1 MMIRVFIADDHQL
14 FRDGLKR
21 IFSVED
27 DISIAGEAA
36 NGFDALELLHE
47 DNWDIAILDVTL
59 PNPNGLEVLKRIIT
73 VNPKCKI
80 LMLSMYHDDEYAFRA
95 LRIGAFAYLNKN
107 SSADLLITVIR
118 RINSGRK
125 YIDPR
130 IAEELIFNQ
139 NPKSDLT
146 LHCLLSDREYEI
158 LRLITEGVPLSKISS
173 CLSLSAK
180 TVTTYRTRILEKMSM
195 KTNAQL
201 IRYAIEN
208 KLWDGK

>member
-59 PNPNGLEVLKRIIT
+59 PNLNGLEVLKRIIT

-80 LMLSMYHDDEYAFRA
+80 LMLSMYR
-95 LRIGAFAYLNKN
+95 
-107 SSADLLITVIR
+107 VIVE
-118 RINSGRK
+118 SGVQ
-125 YIDPR
+125 
-130 IAEELIFNQ
+130 A
-139 NPKSDLT
+139 
-146 LHCLLSDREYEI
+146 I
-158 LRLITEGVPLSKISS
+158 LV
-173 CLSLSAK
+173 
-180 TVTTYRTRILEKMSM
+180 
-195 KTNAQL
+195 
-201 IRYAIEN
+201 
-208 KLWDGK
+208 

>member
-1 MMIRVFIADDHQL
+1 
-14 FRDGLKR
+14 
-21 IFSVED
+21 
-27 DISIAGEAA
+27 
-36 NGFDALELLHE
+36 
-47 DNWDIAILDVTL
+47 
-59 PNPNGLEVLKRIIT
+59 
-73 VNPKCKI
+73 
-80 LMLSMYHDDEYAFRA
+80 MLSMYHDDEYAFRA

-173 CLSLSAK
+173 SCFVARWWLKVAFQPGSLK
-180 TVTTYRTRILEKMSM
+180 TPIST
-195 KTNAQL
+195 
-201 IRYAIEN
+201 
-208 KLWDGK
+208 